1 MTIEVKNV
9 KVQFGSV
16 VALDDVSL
24 QFGAHQIVAVIGAN
38 GSGKSTLFNSIT
50 GFVDVTSGSI
60 CIDGAE
66 VVGVPAFKRIANG
79 LARTFQTPRFDPTI
93 SVEKAVMCG
102 FYPVSRAGF
111 MRSIFA
117 TPAAMREEAEMVA
130 KCDALLEDFK
140 LNDLRHMQMGE
151 LPMGQVRLV
160 EVARAV
166 ANKPKYLL
174 LDEPAAG
181 LTKVEQT
188 LLGDEIR
195 RLARSG
201 VGILLF
207 EHNFNMIRELSEH
220 VVVLDRGTVL
230 ITGRPDKLAGN
241 RDFVNAYLGTSG
253 H

>member
-1 MTIEVKNV
+1 MTIQVDNV
-9 KVQFGSV
+9 KVQFGTV
-16 VALDDVSL
+16 VALAGVSL
-24 QFGAHQIVAVIGAN
+24 QFGANQIVAVIGAN

-60 CIDGAE
+60 RIDGTE

-79 LARTFQTPRFDPTI
+79 LARTFQTPRFDPFVT
-93 SVEKAVMCG
+93 VEKAVMCG

-111 MRSIFA
+111 VRSIFA
-117 TPAAMREEAEMVA
+117 TPSALREEREIAA
-130 KCDALLEDFK
+130 KCDGLLHDFK
-140 LNDLRHMQMGE
+140 LEGLRNMQMGE

-195 RLARSG
+195 RLSKSG
-201 VGILLF
+201 VGILLV

-220 VVVLDRGTVL
+220 VVVLDRGAVL
-230 ITGRPDKLAGN
+230 FTGKPEELAGN

>member
-1 MTIEVKNV
+1 MTIEIENV

-16 VALDDVSL
+16 VALAGVSL
-24 QFGAHQIVAVIGAN
+24 QFGANQIVAVIGAN
-38 GSGKSTLFNSIT
+38 GSGKSTLFNCIT

-60 CIDGAE
+60 RIDEVE
-66 VVGVPAFKRIANG
+66 VVDIPAFRRIANG
-79 LARTFQTPRFDPTI
+79 LARTFQTPRFDPFI

-102 FYPVSRAGF
+102 FYPISRTGF
-111 MRSIFA
+111 LRSIFS
-117 TPAAMREEAEMVA
+117 TPSAIREEREIAV
-130 KCDALLEDFK
+130 KCDELLADFK
-140 LNDLRHMQMGE
+140 LNDLRYVQMGE

-181 LTKVEQT
+181 LTKLEQT

-195 RLARSG
+195 RLSKSG
-201 VGILLF
+201 VGILLV

-220 VVVLDRGTVL
+220 VVVLDRGSVL
-230 ITGRPDKLAGN
+230 FTGKPDELVGN
-241 RDFVNAYLGTSG
+241 RDFVNAYLGTSA